1 MIVNVNINNDYEI
14 NCLNDLVKLNM
25 DGIKTNCICQY
36 ISEPLY

>member
-25 DGIKTNCICQY
+25 DGIKA
-36 ISEPLY
+36 